1 MKLVYRN
8 FEELYATI
16 RGKTVEIKPKE
27 FVPKK
32 AEPKEKP
39 KAEAKEEPKEEPKP
53 KKSRKKK
60 EEK

>member
-1 MKLVYRN
+1 MKRVYKD
-8 FEELYATI
+8 FQELYATL
-16 RGKTVEIKPKE
+16 RGRVVEIKPKE

-32 AEPKEKP
+32 VKAEPKEEP
-39 KAEAKEEPKEEPKP
+39 KAEPKP